1 MGKAG
6 ERVSNRDDCG
16 KKGLRARNG
25 RYLLGTLESR
35 SRPGEQTAEAWR
47 SRRSSSGGS
56 AAALNSSPW
65 L

>member
-6 ERVSNRDDCG
+6 ERISNRDDCG

-35 SRPGEQTAEAWR
+35 SRPGEQRQQKPREA
-47 SRRSSSGGS
+47 GE
-56 AAALNSSPW
+56 AAPEEVLQP
-65 L
+65 